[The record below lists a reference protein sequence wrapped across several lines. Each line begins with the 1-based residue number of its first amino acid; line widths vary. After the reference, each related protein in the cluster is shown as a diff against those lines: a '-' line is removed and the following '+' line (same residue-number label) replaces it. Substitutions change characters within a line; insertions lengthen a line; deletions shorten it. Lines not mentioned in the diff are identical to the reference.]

1 MSERPLAEDERPL
14 EGRAE
19 RGAFWVVMGYGGA
32 QLIRLLG
39 NLILTRLLFEEAF
52 GVMALMSTVLQ
63 GLELFSDVGIG
74 PSLIQNEREDDA
86 FVNTAW
92 TLQVGRGLC
101 IWAVA
106 CALALPFAAFY
117 EEPQL
122 AWLLPIVSATALLAG
137 FNSTKLFT
145 LNRQLDVRRIEISLI
160 VAQVAGLGTMVIWA
174 LVDRSVLALVAGAL
188 VTTGVRMLLSH
199 TYLPGIRNRLRWER
213 PAAKELVRFGRWIF
227 VSTLLTFLAGQA
239 DRLVFGRLVPL
250 DRLGV
255 YYIGV
260 VIATIPS
267 EALSRLSMQ
276 IIFPVYARIRERDGN
291 FRAVFESIR
300 TPLMVLA
307 GWAFA
312 GLIAGGPTAVD
323 LLYDDRY
330 LEAGWAVQIL
340 AAGGWVLVLGN
351 TYGAALLAA
360 DLPRGVAAG
369 SFAKVLAMAG
379 FIPLGFYLGEAQG
392 AGLGFPGAV
401 LGYAVAEAVRY
412 VVCTAACRELEL
424 TGVPND
430 LRLSAVVAVT
440 GGLGALFEA
449 WLRAAEVH
457 VVLRA
462 ALIALVVTLAWLPL
476 GLPLLRARLALRR
489 ERRALHALHAE
500 AQAQAETGAGTAPA
514 AAQPNPTE
522 T

>member
-1 MSERPLAEDERPL
+1 MSERPPAEDERPL

-101 IWAVA
+101 IWGVA

-430 LRLSAVVAVT
+430 LRLSVVVAVT

-500 AQAQAETGAGTAPA
+500 AHAHGETGAGTAPA

>member
-1 MSERPLAEDERPL
+1 MSATVTDAPSAPAPVSADERPL

-19 RGAFWVVMGYGGA
+19 RGALWVVLGYGGA
-32 QLIRLLG
+32 QVIRLVG

-52 GVMALMSTVLQ
+52 GIMALMSTVLQ

-74 PSLIQNEREDDA
+74 PSLIQNEREDPA

-92 TLQVGRGLC
+92 TLQVARGVA

-106 CALALPFAAFY
+106 CALAVPFATFY

-122 AWLLPIVSATALLAG
+122 AWLLPIVSATALVAG

-160 VAQVAGLGTMVIWA
+160 VAQVAGLVTMVAWA
-174 LVDRSVLALVAGAL
+174 MVDRSVLALVAGAL
-188 VTTGVRMLLSH
+188 VTCLVRMVLTH
-199 TYLPGIRNRLRWER
+199 TYLPGLRNGFAWE
-213 PAAKELVRFGRWIF
+213 PGAARELVRFGRWIF

-276 IIFPVYARIRERDGN
+276 IIFPVYARVRERDGH
-291 FRAVFESIR
+291 FRAVFETIR
-300 TPLMVLA
+300 TPLLILA

-312 GLIAGGPTAVD
+312 GLVAGGPTAVD

-330 LEAGWAVQIL
+330 QDAGWAVQVL

-351 TYGAALLAA
+351 TYGAALLAS

-369 SFAKVLAMAG
+369 SFAKVLAMAVL
-379 FIPLGFYLGEAQG
+379 IPAGFYVGEARHP
-392 AGLGFPGAV
+392 GLGFPGAV

-412 VVCTAACRELEL
+412 AVCAYACRELQL
-424 TGVPND
+424 TGLRGD
-430 LRLSAVVAVT
+430 ARLSLVVALT
-440 GGLGALFEA
+440 GGLGAFLEA
-449 WLRAAEVH
+449 GLRALELH
-457 VVLRA
+457 VVLRSA
-462 ALIALVVTLAWLPL
+462 VIALVITLAWAPL
-476 GLPLLRARLALRR
+476 GSPLLRDRLAQ
-489 ERRALHALHAE
+489 RRARRAAHTEPPRAE
-500 AQAQAETGAGTAPA
+500 A
-514 AAQPNPTE
+514 
-522 T
+522 

>member
-1 MSERPLAEDERPL
+1 MSDSVTDTAPPAEEHPF

-19 RGAFWVVMGYGGA
+19 RGALWVVVGYGGA

-63 GLELFSDVGIG
+63 GLELFSDIGIG
-74 PSLIQNEREDDA
+74 PSLIQNERQDDS

-92 TLQVGRGLC
+92 TMQAARGVA
-101 IWAVA
+101 IWLVA
-106 CALALPFAAFY
+106 CAVALPFASFY
-117 EEPQL
+117 GEAQL
-122 AWLLPIVSATALLAG
+122 AWLLPLVSTTALFAG

-160 VAQVAGLGTMVIWA
+160 IAQVAGLVAMIAWA

-188 VTTGVRMLLSH
+188 TTNVVRMVLSH
-199 TYLPGIRNRLRWER
+199 TYLPGIRNRFTWER
-213 PAAKELVRFGRWIF
+213 PAAQTLVRFGRWIF

-260 VIATIPS
+260 VIATLPS

-276 IIFPVYARIRERDGN
+276 IIFPVYSRVRERDGH
-291 FRAVFESIR
+291 FRDVFESIR
-300 TPLMVLA
+300 TPLMILA
-307 GWAFA
+307 AWAFA

-330 LEAGWAVQIL
+330 QEAGWAVQLL
-340 AAGGWVLVLGN
+340 AAGGFLLVLGN

-360 DLPRGVAAG
+360 DMPRGVAAG
-369 SFAKVLAMAG
+369 SFAKVLAMAVL
-379 FIPLGFYLGEAQG
+379 IPLGFYVGEAQQV
-392 AGLGFPGAV
+392 GLGFPGAV
-401 LGYAVAEAVRY
+401 LGYAASEAVRY
-412 VVCTAACRELEL
+412 VVCTAACRSLGV
-424 TGVPND
+424 TGVRND
-430 LRLSAVVAVT
+430 VRLTLVVGTV
-440 GGLGALFEA
+440 GGLGAVFEW
-449 WLRAAEVH
+449 WLRDVGVH
-457 VVLRA
+457 VVLRSG
-462 ALIALVVTLAWLPL
+462 LIALVVSLAFVPL
-476 GLPLLRARLALRR
+476 AGPLLRERLAR
-489 ERRALHALHAE
+489 RRAHRA
-500 AQAQAETGAGTAPA
+500 APA
-514 AAQPNPTE
+514 E
-522 T
+522 VRG